1 MRRLIKVS
9 LRRTEGFSL
18 VELLVAIVIAAV
30 FSGVILTV
38 FISGT
43 KSFQATGIISE
54 LRSEADSS
62 VGLMLNEITGFDAIR
77 VDRAKELAFYQKTV
91 PRLSTDSGLLE
102 RSAGFIPFNANLEQ
116 QNEVIVD
123 PVTYTFTAERLDGD
137 TLVYDGPLENVDEKT
152 QLQKTFTISNPE
164 YITITSGDFPGKY
177 VVHGILTMTLRIQST
192 NQEETQTLNSTIGF

>member
-1 MRRLIKVS
+1 MRRLIKVFPQ
-9 LRRTEGFSL
+9 RTEGFSL
-18 VELLVAIVIAAV
+18 VELLVAIVIAAI

-54 LRSEADSS
+54 LRSEADST

-77 VDRAKELAFYQKTV
+77 VDQPKELSFYQKTA

-123 PVTYTFTAERLDGD
+123 PVTYTFTGERLENN
-137 TLVYDGPLENVDEKT
+137 TLIYDGPLENVDDQTEI
-152 QLQKTFTISNPE
+152 QKTFTISSPE

-177 VVHGILTMTLRIQST
+177 VVHGILTMTLQIQST
-192 NQEETQTLNSTIGF
+192 DHEETQILKSTIGF

>member
-1 MRRLIKVS
+1 MRRSTKVFPQQND
-9 LRRTEGFSL
+9 GFSL
-18 VELLVAIVIAAV
+18 VELLVAIVIAAI

-62 VGLMLNEITGFDAIR
+62 VGLILNEITGFDAIR
-77 VDRAKELAFYQKTV
+77 VDQAKKLAFYQKTA

-116 QNEVIVD
+116 QNEVTVD
-123 PVTYTFTAERLDGD
+123 PVTYTFTSERLDGD
-137 TLVYDGPLENVDEKT
+137 TLVYEGPPENVDDQTEI
-152 QLQKTFTISNPE
+152 QKTFTISSPE
-164 YITITSGDFPGKY
+164 YVDITTGDYQGKY
-177 VVHGILTMTLRIQST
+177 VVHGILTMTLRIQSMD
-192 NQEETQTLNSTIGF
+192 NEETQTLNSTIGF